1 MWINLGNL
9 SAGKDPNLV
18 RCKLSDPGAR
28 TNSQFCSASFV
39 ELCQLFVAICCNLVP
54 TKITLQFEHP
64 HIFGFWAPKVPC
76 RNPEID
82 STITTT
88 TNDSRV
94 IPGTLNNGTLM
105 VSFLYYSH
113 IFRDSYG
120 SGMGIVWEAYHK
132 GVPWL
137 GVPENPIEWWI
148 GICSLLRYALSKL
161 ASDFRASC
169 INGTSHTQNDESWMK
184 VSHQLMPFTN
194 GDGSQ
199 LWHQVGTTN
208 LIGFSIQTSKS
219 WAMPYFLVILLNF
232 PAFNGAA
239 PSSWKNSL
247 YKSCQPNCHS
257 PPLSFP

>member
-9 SAGKDPNLV
+9 SARKDPNLV

-28 TNSQFCSASFV
+28 TNSQCCSASFV

-94 IPGTLNNGTLM
+94 IPGTLNNGTPLWLA
-105 VSFLYYSH
+105 SYTSTISH

-169 INGTSHTQNDESWMK
+169 INGTSHISPFNAIHKWRWLTIMAPELEPQILRSALVFK
-184 VSHQLMPFTN
+184 PVSLEPCHTFWSFWIFPPSMVQRPPPGRTPCTSPV
-194 GDGSQ
+194 SQ
-199 LWHQVGTTN
+199 IVTAHP
-208 LIGFSIQTSKS
+208 
-219 WAMPYFLVILLNF
+219 WA
-232 PAFNGAA
+232 
-239 PSSWKNSL
+239 
-247 YKSCQPNCHS
+247 
-257 PPLSFP
+257 